1 MKKRVVLVL
10 VAIFLVLAGIGG
22 TKKVVEMRQ
31 EAQKERQI
39 AFLKTHE
46 KEMTEYIKDKNPK
59 SKISYVRYDWQSFKV
74 SDSGAFTKKLYSIHV
89 DLYSSNNEKVNGGK
103 VIIFPNNIANPTKIN
118 ELATNNFDMD
128 LEVQTDDLFDWF

>member
-1 MKKRVVLVL
+1 MKKRVVLEL

-128 LEVQTDDLFDWF
+128 LEVQTDD

>member
-39 AFLKTHE
+39 AFLKAHE

-128 LEVQTDDLFDWF
+128 LEVQTDD

>member
-74 SDSGAFTKKLYSIHV
+74 SDSGAFTKKLYSIYV

-128 LEVQTDDLFDWF
+128 LEVQTDD

>member
-59 SKISYVRYDWQSFKV
+59 SKISYVRYDWQSFKM

-128 LEVQTDDLFDWF
+128 LEVQTDD

>member
-89 DLYSSNNEKVNGGK
+89 DVYSSNNEKVNGGK

-128 LEVQTDDLFDWF
+128 LEVQTDD

>member
-1 MKKRVVLVL
+1 MQKKRIVLVL
-10 VAIFLVLAGIGG
+10 IAIFLVLAGIGG

-128 LEVQTDDLFDWF
+128 LEVQTDD

>member
-1 MKKRVVLVL
+1 MRRDLMKKRIVLVL

-22 TKKVVEMRQ
+22 TKKVIEIRQ

-39 AFLKTHE
+39 AFLKAHE

-74 SDSGAFTKKLYSIHV
+74 SNSGAFTKKLYSIHV
-89 DLYSSNNEKVNGGK
+89 YLYSSNNKKFNGGK
-103 VIIFPNNIANPTKIN
+103 VIIVPNNIANPTKIN
-118 ELATNNFDMD
+118 ELSTNNFDMD
-128 LEVQTDDLFDWF
+128 LEVQKDD

>member
-1 MKKRVVLVL
+1 MQKKRIILVL
-10 VAIFLVLAGIGG
+10 IAIFLVLAGIGG

-128 LEVQTDDLFDWF
+128 LEVQTDD

>member
-1 MKKRVVLVL
+1 MQKKRIVLVL
-10 VAIFLVLAGIGG
+10 IAIFLVLAGIGG
-22 TKKVVEMRQ
+22 TKKVIEIRQ
-31 EAQKERQI
+31 EAQKERQV
-39 AFLKTHE
+39 AFLKAHE

-128 LEVQTDDLFDWF
+128 LEVQTDD

>member
-1 MKKRVVLVL
+1 MQKKRVVLIL
-10 VAIFLVLAGIGG
+10 IAIFLVLAGIGG

-128 LEVQTDDLFDWF
+128 LEVQTDD

>member
-103 VIIFPNNIANPTKIN
+103 VIIFPNNIAHPTKIN

-128 LEVQTDDLFDWF
+128 LEVQTDD

>member
-31 EAQKERQI
+31 EVQKERQI

-128 LEVQTDDLFDWF
+128 LEVQTDD

>member
-46 KEMTEYIKDKNPK
+46 KEMTEYIKR
-59 SKISYVRYDWQSFKV
+59 S
-74 SDSGAFTKKLYSIHV
+74 L
-89 DLYSSNNEKVNGGK
+89 
-103 VIIFPNNIANPTKIN
+103 
-118 ELATNNFDMD
+118 
-128 LEVQTDDLFDWF
+128 

>member
-10 VAIFLVLAGIGG
+10 IAIFLVLAGIGG

-31 EAQKERQI
+31 EAQKERQV
-39 AFLKTHE
+39 AFLKAHE

-128 LEVQTDDLFDWF
+128 LEVQTDD

>member
-128 LEVQTDDLFDWF
+128 LEVQTDD

>member
-1 MKKRVVLVL
+1 MKKSVVLVL
-10 VAIFLVLAGIGG
+10 IAIFLILAGIEG

-128 LEVQTDDLFDWF
+128 LEVQTDD

>member
-103 VIIFPNNIANPTKIN
+103 VIIFPNNIEKKKKIN

-128 LEVQTDDLFDWF
+128 LEVQTDD

>member
-39 AFLKTHE
+39 AFLKSHE

-128 LEVQTDDLFDWF
+128 LEVQTDD